1 MSSILSPLRESTL
14 PPPRALEET
23 PHGSP
28 SHLAGSLEGG
38 STEGPSPFAR
48 LVHRLGD
55 EVTRGEAVVEGALR
69 AAVGV
74 LGPAELIALQ
84 AGIYRYSEAVDLA
97 AKLVDHAT
105 TGIKTILQGQ

>member
-1 MSSILSPLRESTL
+1 MAED
-14 PPPRALEET
+14 
-23 PHGSP
+23 
-28 SHLAGSLEGG
+28 
-38 STEGPSPFAR
+38 PSPFAR

-69 AAVGV
+69 AADGV

-105 TGIKTILQGQ
+105 TGVKTVLQGQ

>member
-1 MSSILSPLRESTL
+1 MSSILSPLPESTL
-14 PPPRALEET
+14 APPRALEET
-23 PHGSP
+23 PRGSP
-28 SHLAGSLEGG
+28 SLAGSLADG